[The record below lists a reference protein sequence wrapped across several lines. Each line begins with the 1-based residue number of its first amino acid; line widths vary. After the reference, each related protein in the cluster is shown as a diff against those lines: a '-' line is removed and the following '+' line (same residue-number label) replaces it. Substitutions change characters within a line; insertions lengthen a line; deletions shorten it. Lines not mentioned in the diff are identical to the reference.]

1 VRPVPFRVSTSFWLL
16 GWANMLGCVDAAH
29 EKSVTRNVDANKC
42 RGKSQLLPVAMVAE
56 RPFAARKNGPFSR
69 FITDEK
75 SISHETQ
82 RGSFALALIK
92 WVDEENFC
100 PKPLSFG

>member
-1 VRPVPFRVSTSFWLL
+1 MVQFSKKKLGLAEENEVFFGAKSRERRSFYKKEKRLSLTLL
-16 GWANMLGCVDAAH
+16 LVD
-29 EKSVTRNVDANKC
+29 
-42 RGKSQLLPVAMVAE
+42 GE
-56 RPFAARKNGPFSR
+56 RPFVARKNGPFSR

-92 WVDEENFC
+92 WVDEESFC